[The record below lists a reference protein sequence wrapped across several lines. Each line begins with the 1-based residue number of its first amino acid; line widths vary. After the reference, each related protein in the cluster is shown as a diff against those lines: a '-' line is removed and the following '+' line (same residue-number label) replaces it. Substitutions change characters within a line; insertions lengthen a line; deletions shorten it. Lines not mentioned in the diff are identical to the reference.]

1 MDIDDGTTCPTDLFL
16 LQTTYNSP
24 LSPDQVE
31 KVSRVPSTNASSNE
45 FDDDDGGD
53 ASPGIQDEDVSMD
66 EDAPKAKAK
75 RGPRKPKAVIPVGRN
90 GLKKKKVTKTRRMK
104 DANGYT
110 GTCSSCN
117 LNLC

>member
-1 MDIDDGTTCPTDLFL
+1 MSYRLISVADDPDTSL
-16 LQTTYNSP
+16 
-24 LSPDQVE
+24 DQVE